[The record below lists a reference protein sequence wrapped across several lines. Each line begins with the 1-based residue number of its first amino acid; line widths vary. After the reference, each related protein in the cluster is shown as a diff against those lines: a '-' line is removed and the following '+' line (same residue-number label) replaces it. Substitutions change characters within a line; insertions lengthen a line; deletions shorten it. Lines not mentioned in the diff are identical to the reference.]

1 MQRVLT
7 KKDAR
12 RNQSR
17 RTIVESTE
25 LQEDEELQEREISL
39 GRSETSATNDVAG
52 TGGRVASTRGSP
64 FFTVTQEGECL
75 AGSSIAKP
83 M

>member
-25 LQEDEELQEREISL
+25 FPGDEELQERGISL
-39 GRSETSATNDVAG
+39 GRSEASATDDVVGA
-52 TGGRVASTRGSP
+52 GGRVASTRGSP
-64 FFTVTQEGECL
+64 FFTVTPVVEWL
-75 AGSSIAKP
+75 AGSSMVKP
-83 M
+83 T